1 MSENF
6 IRKYTEEER
15 VKIVEEALACGSN
28 SLVAAKYNIHSG
40 LISNWKC
47 NYRRYKQTLK
57 PKNDKESKDNE
68 VIIDYKKEYK
78 KTQEKCEEL
87 ELEVAVLRDLLKKR
101 DK

>member
-1 MSENF
+1 MSGNF

-40 LISNWKC
+40 LVSNWKC

-57 PKNDKESKDNE
+57 PKNATQPKDE
-68 VIIDYKKEYK
+68 EIIVDYKKEYK
-78 KTQEKCEEL
+78 KTKEKCKDL
-87 ELEVAVLRDLLKKR
+87 ELEVAILHDLLKK
-101 DK
+101 KK